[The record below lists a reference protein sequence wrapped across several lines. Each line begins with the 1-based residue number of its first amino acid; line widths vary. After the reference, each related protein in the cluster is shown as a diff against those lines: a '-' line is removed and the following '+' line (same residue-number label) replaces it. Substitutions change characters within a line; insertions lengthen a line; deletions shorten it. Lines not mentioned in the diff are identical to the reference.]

1 MSKIKCQQKLKKH
14 VIKKQGFIQK
24 SLSSKGKV
32 KMRAR
37 REVSLLDFSGGT
49 VDKNPPA
56 DAGDT
61 GLISAPGRYHM
72 PWGN

>member
-1 MSKIKCQQKLKKH
+1 
-14 VIKKQGFIQK
+14 
-24 SLSSKGKV
+24 
-32 KMRAR
+32 MRAR
-37 REVSLLDFSGGT
+37 RKVSLLDFSGGT

>member
-1 MSKIKCQQKLKKH
+1 
-14 VIKKQGFIQK
+14 
-24 SLSSKGKV
+24 
-32 KMRAR
+32 MRAR

-61 GLISAPGRYHM
+61 GLISAPGIYHM
-72 PWGN
+72 PWGK